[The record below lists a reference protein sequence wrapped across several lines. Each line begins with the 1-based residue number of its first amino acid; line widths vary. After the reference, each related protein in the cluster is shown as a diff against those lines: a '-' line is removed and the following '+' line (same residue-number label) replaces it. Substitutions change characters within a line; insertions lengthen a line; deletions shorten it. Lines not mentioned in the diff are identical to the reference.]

1 MKKNSHLLLPVFA
14 VLVLSACAGNNGT
27 RIADREQTA
36 GEMAADAATASR
48 ASVVHVN
55 ASSRL
60 ATLRNGNMFEAGE
73 FLVVNNR
80 DGQQT
85 GILKVLPKR
94 PLGLRTA
101 DILEG
106 EPDINNIVTRA
117 SAAEAARLAQIYRD
131 PEE

>member
-1 MKKNSHLLLPVFA
+1 MKKNMHLLLPLLA
-14 VLVLSACAGNNGT
+14 VLLLSACAGTNGT

-55 ASSRL
+55 DSSRL
-60 ATLRNGNMFEAGE
+60 ATLRNGNMFATGE